1 MNDSVSG
8 PTQIM
13 KGNQATI
20 IQIRK
25 DRLTLH
31 IRQFDILL
39 TWLYYQYIRGT
50 FLPFYIDTKNN
61 KGDMKTKPYGGETL
75 VTMMLSIIAFK
86 FYPQNT
92 STYYILLDIHK
103 YNISVH
109 RCLFLLPN
117 KGKSPTSPLQQTN
130 VQSLNDWL

>member
-39 TWLYYQYIRGT
+39 T
-50 FLPFYIDTKNN
+50 
-61 KGDMKTKPYGGETL
+61 
-75 VTMMLSIIAFK
+75 
-86 FYPQNT
+86 
-92 STYYILLDIHK
+92 
-103 YNISVH
+103 
-109 RCLFLLPN
+109 
-117 KGKSPTSPLQQTN
+117 
-130 VQSLNDWL
+130 